1 MRSQSPEVSTCS
13 IRKTRLAR
21 YLMRG
26 FSRLELMAVISIIAV
41 VGAMA
46 LPTMLPTLRYRKLQN
61 TLLSSAGAIQSAR
74 YQALS
79 TGVPYQI
86 TFNHT
91 TGTYQFFAC
100 SNCAGTIY
108 NPTSTFTY
116 AAVGAGTVGIPS
128 GPIPFSVSGGAT
140 LAADQTIY
148 FRPGGAVQWVADGT
162 TSCSAPLSMT
172 FSYQGVSKALTVECY
187 GKVTVPQ

>member
-1 MRSQSPEVSTCS
+1 
-13 IRKTRLAR
+13 
-21 YLMRG
+21 
-26 FSRLELMAVISIIAV
+26 VI

-46 LPTMLPTLRYRKLQN
+46 LLTLLPTLRYRKLEN
-61 TLLSSAGAIQSAR
+61 ALLSSAGAIQSAR

-91 TGTYQFFAC
+91 TGTYQFLAC

-108 NPTSTFTY
+108 NPTSAFTY
-116 AAVGAGTVGIPS
+116 AAVGAGIAGIPS
-128 GPIPFSVSGGAT
+128 GPVPFSVVGGAT

-162 TSCSAPLSMT
+162 MSCSTPLSMT
-172 FSYQGVSKALTVECY
+172 FSYQGVSKTLTVECY
-187 GKVTVPQ
+187 GKVTVP